1 MRTRDQ
7 IYLEEEA
14 SIKESKNQVVNGTN
28 LFKLGFSTNQSKVY
42 FFLSKKGFKTAPQLS
57 KSLDI
62 PRTETYHLLKKLEE
76 KECILKINEKPL
88 KFGAIP
94 IENFLEKWIE
104 LEKNKIKNLEEILYE
119 IKQSKSSM
127 SFGNKQ

>member
-7 IYLEEEA
+7 IYFDEES

-76 KECILKINEKPL
+76 KECIFKIYEKPL

-94 IENFLEKWIE
+94 IENFLEKWID

-119 IKQSKSSM
+119 IKKSKSST
-127 SFGNKQ
+127 SFENKQ

>member
-7 IYLEEEA
+7 IHFHEE
-14 SIKESKNQVVNGTN
+14 SSSKDSKNQVVNGTN

-42 FFLSKKGFKTAPQLS
+42 FFLSEKGFKTAPQLS

-76 KECILKINEKPL
+76 KRCIFKIYEKPL

-104 LEKNKIKNLEEILYE
+104 SEKNKIKNLEKILYK
-119 IKQSKSSM
+119 IKKSTPSKS
-127 SFGNKQ
+127 FDNK

>member
-1 MRTRDQ
+1 MKSRDQ
-7 IYLEEEA
+7 IYLNEES
-14 SIKESKNQVVNGTN
+14 SIKESNYPVVSGTN

-42 FFLSKKGFKTAPQLS
+42 FFLRKKGFKTAPQLS

-76 KECILKINEKPL
+76 KDCILKISEKPM

-104 LEKNKIKNLEEILYE
+104 LEKNKIKNLEEILDE
-119 IKQSKSSM
+119 IKKSSPPK
-127 SFGNKQ
+127 SFGKQQ

>member
-7 IYLEEEA
+7 IYLDEES

-62 PRTETYHLLKKLEE
+62 PRTETYHLLKKLKE
-76 KECILKINEKPL
+76 KECILIINEKPL

-94 IENFLEKWIE
+94 IANFLEKWIE
-104 LEKNKIKNLEEILYE
+104 LEKNKIKNLEEIFYE
-119 IKQSKSSM
+119 IKNSKS
-127 SFGNKQ
+127 

>member
-42 FFLSKKGFKTAPQLS
+42 FFLSKKGFKTAPQVS

>member
-7 IYLEEEA
+7 IYFDEES
-14 SIKESKNQVVNGTN
+14 SIKESKNQIVNGTN

-76 KECILKINEKPL
+76 KECIFKIYEKPL

-104 LEKNKIKNLEEILYE
+104 LEKNKIKNLEEIFYD
-119 IKQSKSSM
+119 IKKSKSSM
-127 SFGNKQ
+127 SFDNKQ

>member
-1 MRTRDQ
+1 MRSRDQ
-7 IYLEEEA
+7 VYLDEE
-14 SIKESKNQVVNGTN
+14 SPIKKYHNPVVNGTN

-57 KSLDI
+57 KSLEI

-76 KECILKINEKPL
+76 KDCIFKIYEKPL

-104 LEKNKIKNLEEILYE
+104 LEKNKIKNLKEILNE
-119 IKQSKSSM
+119 IKKSTSSKS
-127 SFGNKQ
+127 FGKKQ